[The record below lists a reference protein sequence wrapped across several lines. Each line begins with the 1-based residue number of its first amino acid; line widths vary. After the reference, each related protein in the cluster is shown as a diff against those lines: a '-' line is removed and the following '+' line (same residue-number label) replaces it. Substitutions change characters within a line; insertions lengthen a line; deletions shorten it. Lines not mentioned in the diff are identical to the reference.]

1 MIGLV
6 AAVILGGI
14 FGSASAEIDSVEDSV
29 MVVDLS
35 VEVLS
40 TTDTVV
46 AHLSFEDDPTL
57 TLPLLERGGGSFGIT
72 TELEVKNY
80 LVTFEVVG
88 EETSEPVSLVEL
100 GADLVPESG
109 PTTTTEPGELSDAS
123 QRALWLAIALGAASL
138 SVLAFW
144 VLGGRDEKEHEE
156 ESVDPGEEE

>member
-6 AAVILGGI
+6 AAMILGGI

-72 TELEVKNY
+72 TELEAKNY

-156 ESVDPGEEE
+156 ASVDPGEEE

>member
-72 TELEVKNY
+72 TELEAKNY

-88 EETSEPVSLVEL
+88 EETSEPVSFVEL

>member
-72 TELEVKNY
+72 TELEAKNY